1 MEATSNELAK
11 AIFIINRHAK
21 TAPEPKELYQLK
33 KQAIDKLIAEKR
45 AKKIGLQFSEKPKLS
60 RQHSTVLVKVGDFYF
75 HIPPSKEDFN
85 QIEHLGALDQNVR
98 NPHVKM
104 SLTQAKRMICK
115 YLDISQ
121 QKDKNQRYSKTYTQS
136 LLGRWNYSYYHKK
149 K

>member
-1 MEATSNELAK
+1 MKETCNELAK

-33 KQAIDKLIAEKR
+33 KQAIDKLIAEKK
-45 AKKIGLQFSEKPKLS
+45 ATKVGLQFSDKPKLS

-75 HIPPSKEDFN
+75 HIPPAKEDFN

-104 SLTQAKRMICK
+104 SLTQAKRIICK
-115 YLDISQ
+115 YLDITLP
-121 QKDKNQRYSKTYTQS
+121 KEKNQPYANTYTQS
-136 LLGRWNYSYYHKK
+136 LLGRWNYSYYHNKK
-149 K
+149 